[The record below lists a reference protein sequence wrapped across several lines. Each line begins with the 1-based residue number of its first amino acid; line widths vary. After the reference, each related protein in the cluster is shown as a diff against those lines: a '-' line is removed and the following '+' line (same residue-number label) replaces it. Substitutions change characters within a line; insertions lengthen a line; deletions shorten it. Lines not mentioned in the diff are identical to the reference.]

1 MLVDML
7 VSTNSFVF
15 NGDVPFCDK
24 DINRLFHCQDRM
36 ATMFA
41 VEEGK
46 PGSRGLLV
54 AWNRLYFAR
63 ASELSE

>member
-15 NGDVPFCDK
+15 NGDVP
-24 DINRLFHCQDRM
+24 
-36 ATMFA
+36 MFA